1 MQKTMK
7 GRLARGLFL
16 DRDIVKLRE
25 QLAQI
30 QRLLPL
36 QHHLSAAA
44 LTEFDAATERVI
56 SDVFGEASDFSEAYE
71 YAKLGEAA
79 SLVNLPEEAQEHGAQ
94 DVERESLQQRKRVLD
109 SCISQ
114 LEELRTIRIA
124 SNPRVGDYIS
134 TDLRS
139 IGMDATLQDAAR
151 LLQKWNVGSLLVLNG
166 SRYVGVITD
175 TDLSRKA
182 MAEGFDAGGTAVA
195 ACMTKPLIS
204 MDHAESMTR
213 AVDLMR
219 AHGIRHV
226 AVTKDGMVIGV
237 LSISDIVRYYSE
249 TVPALRHL
257 AGLTDNG
264 SPAP

>member
-1 MQKTMK
+1 MQKTTNS
-7 GRLARGLFL
+7 RLARGLFL
-16 DRDIVKLRE
+16 DRDILKLRGQLE
-25 QLAQI
+25 QMQ
-30 QRLLPL
+30 PF
-36 QHHLSAAA
+36 LSRQNRISASS
-44 LTEFDAATERVI
+44 LSEFDAATEGVI
-56 SDVFGEASDFSEAYE
+56 SAVFGEASDFSEAYE

-109 SCISQ
+109 SCITQ
-114 LEELRTIRIA
+114 LEKLRTVKIV

-139 IGMDATLQDAAR
+139 VGMDATLQDAAR

-166 SRYVGVITD
+166 SRYVGVISD

-182 MAEGFDAGGTAVA
+182 MADALDPVGTTVG
-195 ACMTKPLIS
+195 ACMTRPLIS
-204 MDHAESMTR
+204 LDHGEPMTN
-213 AVDLMR
+213 AADLMR

-237 LSISDIVRYYSE
+237 LSVSDIVRYYSD

-257 AGLTDNG
+257 AGLTDTG
-264 SPAP
+264 AS

>member
-1 MQKTMK
+1 MQKTIK
-7 GRLARGLFL
+7 SRLARGLFL
-16 DRDIVKLRE
+16 DRDIARLRE

-30 QRLLPL
+30 QRLPSR
-36 QHHLSAAA
+36 QNRMSGAA
-44 LTEFDAATERVI
+44 LTEFDAVTELAI
-56 SDVFGEASDFSEAYE
+56 SEIFGEASDFAEAYE

-79 SLVNLPEEAQEHGAQ
+79 SLVNLPEEAQEHGAH

-114 LEELRTIRIA
+114 LEELRTAKIV

-182 MAEGFDAGGTAVA
+182 MAAGLDAAGTAVG

-204 MDHAESMTR
+204 MEHAESMTS
-213 AVDLMR
+213 ALDLMR
-219 AHGIRHV
+219 AHRIRHV

-237 LSISDIVRYYSE
+237 LSISDIVGYYSE

-257 AGLTDNG
+257 AGLTGNG

>member
-1 MQKTMK
+1 MQKTTK
-7 GRLARGLFL
+7 SRLARGLFL
-16 DRDIVKLRE
+16 ERDIARLRE
-25 QLAQI
+25 QLTQI
-30 QRLLPL
+30 QPLLSR
-36 QHHLSAAA
+36 QNRISATA

-94 DVERESLQQRKRVLD
+94 DVERESLQQRKGVLD
-109 SCISQ
+109 SCITQ
-114 LEELRTIRIA
+114 LEELRTVKMV

-139 IGMDATLQDAAR
+139 ISMDATLQEAAR

-166 SRYVGVITD
+166 SHYVGVITD

-182 MAEGFDAGGTAVA
+182 MADGLDAAGTAVA

-204 MDHAESMTR
+204 IDHGESMTS
-213 AVDLMR
+213 AVALMR

-237 LSISDIVRYYSE
+237 LSISDIVRYYSD

-264 SPAP
+264 SATV